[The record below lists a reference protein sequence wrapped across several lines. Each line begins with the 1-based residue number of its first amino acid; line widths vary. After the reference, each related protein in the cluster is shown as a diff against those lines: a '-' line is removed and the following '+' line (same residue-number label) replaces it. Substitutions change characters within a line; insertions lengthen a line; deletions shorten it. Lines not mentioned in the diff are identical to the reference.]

1 MKMNRQ
7 DPSAYELNY
16 VTANRFYVEI
26 DSQISACFSECSGLG
41 INIKRETYNE
51 GGVNDQQRIILGQ
64 AEFTEV
70 TLKRGITNDLTFLNW
85 IEKVLREPQ
94 KIRLNVTLLL
104 FNQEG
109 ETMQSWTLIGSVP
122 VGWKAPS
129 FQADSNTVAIEELT
143 LAYEGLTINKGG
155 SLGQQTG
162 GFNPSSPLTRGNSGY
177 FASDL
182 TNVGTKPFN
191 QASQTNSNTK
201 KKRR

>member
-1 MKMNRQ
+1 MTMSRPE
-7 DPSAYELNY
+7 PSAYELNY

-70 TLKRGITNDLTFLNW
+70 TLKRGITNDSIFLNW
-85 IEKVLREPQ
+85 IEKILQEPQ
-94 KIRLNVTLLL
+94 KKRLNVTLLL
-104 FNQEG
+104 FNLEG

-122 VGWKAPS
+122 VSWKAPS

-143 LAYEGLTINKGG
+143 LAYEGLTINKQGG
-155 SLGQQTG
+155 SKQQSQ
-162 GFNPSSPLTRGNSGY
+162 GFNPASSLTRSNSGY
-177 FASDL
+177 FSSD
-182 TNVGTKPFN
+182 
-191 QASQTNSNTK
+191 
-201 KKRR
+201 

>member
-94 KIRLNVTLLL
+94 KNPFERYPVTV
-104 FNQEG
+104 
-109 ETMQSWTLIGSVP
+109 QSR
-122 VGWKAPS
+122 
-129 FQADSNTVAIEELT
+129 
-143 LAYEGLTINKGG
+143 
-155 SLGQQTG
+155 
-162 GFNPSSPLTRGNSGY
+162 RGNHAILDADWFGSGWLESTL
-177 FASDL
+177 FSSRL
-182 TNVGTKPFN
+182 
-191 QASQTNSNTK
+191 
-201 KKRR
+201 

>member
-7 DPSAYELNY
+7 EPSAYELNY

-51 GGVNDQQRIILGQ
+51 GGVNDQQRIILGK

-70 TLKRGITNDLTFLNW
+70 TLKRGITNDAIFLSW
-85 IEKVLREPQ
+85 IDKILREPQ
-94 KIRLNVTLLL
+94 KKRLNVTLLL

-122 VGWKAPS
+122 VSWKAPS
-129 FQADSNTVAIEELT
+129 FQAESNTVAIEELT
-143 LAYEGLTINKGG
+143 LAYEGLTINKQGG
-155 SLGQQTG
+155 SKQQSQE
-162 GFNPSSPLTRGNSGY
+162 FNPASPLTRSSLGY
-177 FASDL
+177 FS
-182 TNVGTKPFN
+182 
-191 QASQTNSNTK
+191 SE
-201 KKRR
+201 